1 MISITFDIY
10 GAKLSTHFVLFLNVA
25 LNKTA
30 IKNSRF
36 NISGAR
42 SMSYLKSRLR
52 CVFVTL
58 RPSQIAGAFKSN
70 IDWNWFGYCYNYFYL
85 IMTLKGLK
93 WIEFFWQCMFQINL
107 SCFQN
112 LSNCS
117 VNSWSWRSSDAGSAQ
132 IQFLSDSP
140 NFISPTCHTVS
151 PGCIGGESTS
161 FTCTNFSFLL
171 EIPFLSEFY
180 NGT

>member
-36 NISGAR
+36 NISGAI

-58 RPSQIAGAFKSN
+58 RPSQIAGVFKSN
-70 IDWNWFGYCYNYFYL
+70 INWNWFGCCYGYFYL

-117 VNSWSWRSSDAGSAQ
+117 VISWSWRSSDAGKLRSSSCQ
-132 IQFLSDSP
+132 ILP
-140 NFISPTCHTVS
+140 ISYLPPVTQSLQDASQENLH
-151 PGCIGGESTS
+151 
-161 FTCTNFSFLL
+161 LL
-171 EIPFLSEFY
+171 HASLFFVGIL
-180 NGT
+180 